1 MYFELRIVNFEI
13 QNPQSVIIIQF
24 FQVLKFVTHRPLWVN
39 LITAILLAIVLFIV
53 FILSLNFLTHHG
65 RSRSVPQVVG
75 KTFADAKKILDNEG
89 FDIVIQDS
97 VYVDTLPPMSILKQV
112 PESDA
117 VVKVNRTVFLTVN
130 RSVPP
135 MIDMPN
141 LIGYSFR
148 NAEMNLSSAGLRL
161 GDTIYKPDFAKNSVL
176 EQLYNG
182 EHISPGT
189 KIRMGSTISLVLG
202 TGVGQNQFNVPNLVG
217 WTYGEAKA
225 KLEEY
230 GLNLLVVQADQVNK
244 DTLNEFIY
252 RQDPTRLDPEGNP
265 LHIRTGQLISVW
277 LSPEK
282 PVVTDSTNNN
292 HISQ

>member
-1 MYFELRIVNFEI
+1 MF
-13 QNPQSVIIIQF
+13 
-24 FQVLKFVTHRPLWVN
+24 KFVTHRPLWVN
-39 LITAILLAIVLFIV
+39 LISAIVLIIVLFAV

-65 RSRSVPQVVG
+65 RSRTVPQVVG
-75 KTFADAKKILDNEG
+75 KTFAEAQTILDKEG

-97 VYVDTLPPMSILKQV
+97 LYVDTLPPSSILKQV

-117 VVKVNRTVFLTVN
+117 VVKVNRTVYLTIN

-148 NAEMNLSSAGLRL
+148 NAEMNLTSAGLRL

-176 EQLYNG
+176 DQLYNG
-182 EHISPGT
+182 EHIAAGI
-189 KIRMGSTISLVLG
+189 KIRMGSTISLILG
-202 TGVGQNQFNVPNLVG
+202 TGVGQTQFNVPNLVG
-217 WTYGEAKA
+217 WTYSEAKA
-225 KLEEY
+225 KLEEN
-230 GLNLLVVQADQVNK
+230 GLNLLVVQADPVSR
-244 DTLNEFIY
+244 DTLNEYIY
-252 RQDPTRLDPEGNP
+252 RQDPPRFDQEGNP

-282 PVVTDSTNNN
+282 PVITDSLNNSP
-292 HISQ
+292 IPQ

>member
-1 MYFELRIVNFEI
+1 VF
-13 QNPQSVIIIQF
+13 
-24 FQVLKFVTHRPLWVN
+24 KFVTHRPLWVN
-39 LITAILLAIVLFIV
+39 LITAVALALVLFIA

-65 RSRSVPQVVG
+65 RSRTVPQVVG
-75 KTFADAKKILDNEG
+75 KSFSDARKILDNEG

-97 VYVDTLPPMSILKQV
+97 IYVDTLPALAILRQV

-117 VVKVNRTVFLTVN
+117 VVKVNRTVYLTIN

-161 GDTIYKPDFAKNSVL
+161 GDTTYKSDFAKNSVL

-182 EHISPGT
+182 DHIPPGT
-189 KIRMGSTISLVLG
+189 RIRMGSTISLVLG

-217 WTYGEAKA
+217 WTYGEAKV

-230 GLNLLVVQADQVNK
+230 GLNLLVVQADQVSK
-244 DTLNEFIY
+244 DTANEFIY
-252 RQDPTRLDPEGNP
+252 RQDPTRFDPDGNP

-282 PVVTDSTNNN
+282 PVLTDSTSNTP
-292 HISQ
+292 IPQ

>member
-1 MYFELRIVNFEI
+1 VF
-13 QNPQSVIIIQF
+13 
-24 FQVLKFVTHRPLWVN
+24 KFVTHRPLWVN
-39 LITAILLAIVLFIV
+39 LITAIVLAVALFII
-53 FILSLNFLTHHG
+53 FILSLNFLTHHC

-75 KTFADAKKILDNEG
+75 KSFADAKKTLDHEG

-97 VYVDTLPPMSILKQV
+97 IYIDTLPPLTILRQV

-117 VVKVNRTVFLTVN
+117 VVKVNRTVYLTIN

-135 MIDMPN
+135 MIDMPS

-148 NAEMNLSSAGLRL
+148 NAEMNLASAGLRL

-182 EHISPGT
+182 EHIAPGT
-189 KIRMGSTISLVLG
+189 KIRMGSTVSLVLG
-202 TGVGQNQFNVPNLVG
+202 TGVGQNQFNVPNLIG

-230 GLNLLVVQADQVNK
+230 GLNLLVVQADQAAK
-244 DTLNEFIY
+244 DTLNQFIF
-252 RQDPTRLDPEGNP
+252 RQDPPRFDAEGNP

-277 LSPEK
+277 LSQQK
-282 PVVTDSTNNN
+282 PVATDSTGTNP
-292 HISQ
+292 IPQ